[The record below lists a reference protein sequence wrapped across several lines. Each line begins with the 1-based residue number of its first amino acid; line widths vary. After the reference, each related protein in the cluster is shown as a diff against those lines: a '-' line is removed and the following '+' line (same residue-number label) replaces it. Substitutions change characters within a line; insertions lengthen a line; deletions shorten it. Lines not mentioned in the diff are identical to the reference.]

1 MKNQRSAT
9 VSEMVKLFA
18 KQKMRTP
25 RGVRI
30 QSWKI
35 TNELR

>member
-25 RGVRI
+25 KGVRI
-30 QSWKI
+30 PGWKI
-35 TNELR
+35 TYLLR